1 MKILDYKS
9 KTFFQDLL
17 QATSQAASG
26 IDTGKI
32 AADVIA
38 QVRQNGDAAVAELTE
53 KFDGV
58 KIKPEN
64 FAVSK
69 SEFAAALKRSR
80 RRQKNDE
87 RGRKMREVFQRKIKA
102 QKLAR

>member
-53 KFDGV
+53 KFGSGD
-58 KIKPEN
+58 
-64 FAVSK
+64 
-69 SEFAAALKRSR
+69 ALSCLLGDTMLRFITAK
-80 RRQKNDE
+80 
-87 RGRKMREVFQRKIKA
+87 
-102 QKLAR
+102 KLF